1 MNQTLGQQDFLGMI
15 DGIIPQL
22 NEAKDPSEVLIKYAS
37 DNNLSEEALAHL
49 GKTYNVLKTYS
60 HFGHAKNAS
69 DRGKSFKVI
78 DTDDMV
84 KKYATYKVVPTE
96 SAPVFMTT
104 PLAEKKQEKK
114 ASVYDGY
121 EISDRLDNGKHY
133 MPTVN
138 ETPINYNTVKVAS
151 KKEASEVDRIF
162 QKNEEEA
169 NMRFF
174 IGAKK
179 IENEMIASKIA
190 SQIKKMSKDEWSN
203 NVWNEFC
210 KVANNHYS
218 DEINVALNYIE
229 GFLDKDLVR
238 FNKQAF
244 VRDSDPDLIHPKYN
258 DMFTGVFEIIDNMQM
273 LKAAAKENDKQK
285 GNGGDVSIA
294 GALSSLRA
302 LAEKKKAQAVV
313 DTINDV
319 TMGRVDAQ
327 RELDKLRTIFGFAK
341 TYGTSKDMANAEFL
355 VQTAENAA
363 KDPKVQA
370 NGPVISPLLENE
382 ISSKAESNIAYYQQK
397 AIDSIGSI
405 DTAVNKAIWEKT
417 VNNLKYSPE
426 AIKVLED
433 EAKLKAV
440 VAANR
445 LTEEQAKQTPEYQAL
460 MESKSKLDKL
470 RTERALVEEKIM
482 QTPEY
487 NKFLKDEA
495 KLKAVVAANRL
506 TEEQAKQTPEY
517 QALMQSKS
525 KLDKLRTERALQEEL
540 DALSPEAQERKK
552 KEQTIADYDLD
563 KKLEQIKKEQTPEYQ
578 KKQKEKAELDEK
590 LDRAKKKDELSRI
603 RTQYVAQGLSNIG
616 SGFAE
621 GAKSILGKLDNAYST
636 LSNRLDAQY
645 AATSQAYANAMA
657 NKDEFKQKMMNP
669 YVKDDFKAMLDHNVN
684 MLYRTD
690 PIISKQP
697 WTQVKDSVDSILR
710 QAPSITQDR
719 QALKQLLRSQLSLE
733 GGVDLGSVKTMRQI
747 EGKIRGF

>member
-84 KKYATYKVVPTE
+84 KKYATYKVIPTE
-96 SAPVFMTT
+96 SAPVFMNT

-121 EISDRLDNGKHY
+121 EISDRLDNGKYY

-138 ETPINYNTVKVAS
+138 ETPINYDTVKVAS

-190 SQIKKMSKDEWSN
+190 SQIKKMSKDEWNN

-273 LKAAAKENDKQK
+273 LKAAANEVKPKQK
-285 GNGGDVSIA
+285 DNNGGGVSIV
-294 GALSSLRA
+294 GAISSLRNLAIRKKDTKILETLNA
-302 LAEKKKAQAVV
+302 LISGDLDSDTEKVYTDIV
-313 DTINDV
+313 DD
-319 TMGRVDAQ
+319 
-327 RELDKLRTIFGFAK
+327 FAK
-341 TYGTSKDMANAEFL
+341 RNGGVKDI
-355 VQTAENAA
+355 TNAA
-363 KDPKVQA
+363 TLKSFAEEGNPEDGNIIA
-370 NGPVISPLLENE
+370 PLYSNE
-382 ISSKAESNIAYYQQK
+382 VRNLGNASKAYVQQK
-397 AIDSIGSI
+397 ALGAIGNTDI
-405 DTAVNKAIWEKT
+405 AANKAEYET
-417 VNNLKYSPE
+417 TLNNLKYSPE
-426 AIKVLED
+426 AIELLEN

-440 VAANR
+440 VTKNN
-445 LTEEQAKQTPEYQAL
+445 LTEAEAKQTPEY
-460 MESKSKLDKL
+460 K
-470 RTERALVEEKIM
+470 
-482 QTPEY
+482 
-487 NKFLKDEA
+487 
-495 KLKAVVAANRL
+495 
-506 TEEQAKQTPEY
+506 
-517 QALMQSKS
+517 ALMQSKAD
-525 KLDKLRTERALQEEL
+525 LEKLRTDRAIAEETE
-540 DALSPEAQERKK
+540 ALSPEAKKRKEEEQQISDYKRKK
-552 KEQTIADYDLD
+552 D
-563 KKLEQIKKEQTPEYQ
+563 LEQIEKEKSPEYQ
-578 KKQKEKAELDEK
+578 KKQKEKTELDEK

-645 AATSQAYANAMA
+645 AATSQAYANALA

-669 YVKDDFKAMLDHNVN
+669 YTKDDFKAMLDHNVN

-747 EGKIRGF
+747 EA

>member
-69 DRGKSFKVI
+69 DRGKSFRVI

-84 KKYATYKVVPTE
+84 KKYATYKVIPTE
-96 SAPVFMTT
+96 SAPVFMST

-138 ETPINYNTVKVAS
+138 ETPINYDTVKVAS

-162 QKNEEEA
+162 QKNEEES

-190 SQIKKMSKDEWSN
+190 STIKKMSKDEWSD

-229 GFLDKDLVR
+229 GFLDKNLIR

-273 LKAAAKENDKQK
+273 LKAAADEGFGASFAEALREAESKNSDE
-285 GNGGDVSIA
+285 GDIDEEKVKKHKDNADFFEKYIPKSESKNVSR
-294 GALSSLRA
+294 S
-302 LAEKKKAQAVV
+302 AVV
-313 DTINDV
+313 KPTEGKVV
-319 TMGRVDAQ
+319 TETVETKKIPKG
-327 RELDKLRTIFGFAK
+327 ETKK
-341 TYGTSKDMANAEFL
+341 TKQED
-355 VQTAENAA
+355 
-363 KDPKVQA
+363 
-370 NGPVISPLLENE
+370 
-382 ISSKAESNIAYYQQK
+382 
-397 AIDSIGSI
+397 
-405 DTAVNKAIWEKT
+405 NK
-417 VNNLKYSPE
+417 S
-426 AIKVLED
+426 
-433 EAKLKAV
+433 EAKGDAVKTTTTTTTVKTTPKETKEDKA
-440 VAANR
+440 
-445 LTEEQAKQTPEYQAL
+445 
-460 MESKSKLDKL
+460 
-470 RTERALVEEKIM
+470 
-482 QTPEY
+482 
-487 NKFLKDEA
+487 
-495 KLKAVVAANRL
+495 
-506 TEEQAKQTPEY
+506 
-517 QALMQSKS
+517 
-525 KLDKLRTERALQEEL
+525 
-540 DALSPEAQERKK
+540 
-552 KEQTIADYDLD
+552 
-563 KKLEQIKKEQTPEYQ
+563 KKLTD
-578 KKQKEKAELDEK
+578 KAY
-590 LDRAKKKDELSRI
+590 AKALTSLGS
-603 RTQYVAQGLSNIG
+603 GLSGGVQNI
-616 SGFAE
+616 
-621 GAKSILGKLDNAYST
+621 LTKLENAYST
-636 LSNRLDAQY
+636 LANKLDAQY
-645 AATSQAYANAMA
+645 AATSQAYANALA
-657 NKDEFKQKMMNP
+657 DKNEFKQKMMNP

-747 EGKIRGF
+747 EA

>member
-84 KKYATYKVVPTE
+84 KKYATYKVIPTE
-96 SAPVFMTT
+96 SAPVFMNT
-104 PLAEKKQEKK
+104 PLAEKNQEKK
-114 ASVYDGY
+114 ASVYDEY
-121 EISDRLDNGKHY
+121 EISDRLDNEKHY
-133 MPTVN
+133 LPTVN
-138 ETPINYNTVKVAS
+138 ETPINYDTVKVAS
-151 KKEASEVDRIF
+151 KKEVSEVDRIF

-190 SQIKKMSKDEWSN
+190 SQIKKMSKDEWNN

-273 LKAAAKENDKQK
+273 LKAAAKETSKQK
-285 GNGGDVSIA
+285 DNNGGGISIA
-294 GALSSLRA
+294 GALSSLRNLATRKKDTKILETLNA
-302 LAEKKKAQAVV
+302 LISGDLDSDTEKAYTDIVDDFAKRNGNVKDITNAAMLKSFADNGKPGDGNIIAPLYSNEVRNLGNASKAYVQQKTT
-313 DTINDV
+313 D
-319 TMGRVDAQ
+319 TMGANDAA
-327 RELDKLRTIFGFAK
+327 T
-341 TYGTSKDMANAEFL
+341 
-355 VQTAENAA
+355 
-363 KDPKVQA
+363 
-370 NGPVISPLLENE
+370 
-382 ISSKAESNIAYYQQK
+382 
-397 AIDSIGSI
+397 
-405 DTAVNKAIWEKT
+405 NKAIYET
-417 VNNLKYSPE
+417 TLNNLKYSPE
-426 AIKVLED
+426 AKELLEN

-440 VAANR
+440 VTKNN
-445 LTEEQAKQTPEYQAL
+445 LTEAEAKQTPEY
-460 MESKSKLDKL
+460 K
-470 RTERALVEEKIM
+470 
-482 QTPEY
+482 
-487 NKFLKDEA
+487 N
-495 KLKAVVAANRL
+495 
-506 TEEQAKQTPEY
+506 
-517 QALMQSKS
+517 LMQSKS
-525 KLDKLRTERALQEEL
+525 KLDELRTNRAIAEEE
-540 DALSPEAQERKK
+540 AAISPEAKKRKEEEQQIADADRQERLDEIEKK
-552 KEQTIADYDLD
+552 KD
-563 KKLEQIKKEQTPEYQ
+563 PEYQ
-578 KKQKEKAELDEK
+578 QKQKEKAELEEK

-645 AATSQAYANAMA
+645 AATSQAYANALA

-669 YVKDDFKAMLDHNVN
+669 YIKDDFKAMLDHNVN

-747 EGKIRGF
+747 EA

>member
-84 KKYATYKVVPTE
+84 KKYATYKVIPTE
-96 SAPVFMTT
+96 SAPVFMST
-104 PLAEKKQEKK
+104 PLEGKKQEKK

-121 EISDRLDNGKHY
+121 EISERLDNGKHY

-138 ETPINYNTVKVAS
+138 ETPINYDTVKVAS

-162 QKNEEEA
+162 QKNEEES

-179 IENEMIASKIA
+179 MENEMIASKIA
-190 SQIKKMSKDEWSN
+190 SSIKEMSKDEWNN

-210 KVANNHYS
+210 KVANNHYN
-218 DEINVALNYIE
+218 DEINVALDYIE
-229 GFLDKDLVR
+229 GFLDKNLVR

-273 LKAAAKENDKQK
+273 LKAAANEVKPKQK
-285 GNGGDVSIA
+285 DNNGGVSVY
-294 GALSSLRA
+294 GALASLR
-302 LAEKKKAQAVV
+302 
-313 DTINDV
+313 
-319 TMGRVDAQ
+319 
-327 RELDKLRTIFGFAK
+327 
-341 TYGTSKDMANAEFL
+341 
-355 VQTAENAA
+355 
-363 KDPKVQA
+363 
-370 NGPVISPLLENE
+370 
-382 ISSKAESNIAYYQQK
+382 
-397 AIDSIGSI
+397 
-405 DTAVNKAIWEKT
+405 NKAIKEKQGIIVDNIDQLIGT
-417 VNNLKYSPE
+417 ADMDPTKQTALVGSVVNFVNNFGGNKKDLENVSLISTLSGRGNDIGSLVDMERNRMGERAYQGLMDDIQKGTVDSLISKKEKDIAREIKQVKTSPE
-426 AIKVLED
+426 YVQGLKDKLTA
-433 EAKLKAV
+433 EALKAKHDLE
-440 VAANR
+440 A
-445 LTEEQAKQTPEYQAL
+445 EQAKDDPEKQKAMAEQSAL
-460 MESKSKLDKL
+460 ESQLKQ
-470 RTERALVEEKIM
+470 EEIK
-482 QTPEY
+482 
-487 NKFLKDEA
+487 
-495 KLKAVVAANRL
+495 NRL
-506 TEEQAKQTPEY
+506 NTLATEPYAK
-517 QALMQSKS
+517 ALTSMGGG
-525 KLDKLRTERALQEEL
+525 
-540 DALSPEAQERKK
+540 LSSGAQNIL
-552 KEQTIADYDLD
+552 T
-563 KKLEQIKKEQTPEYQ
+563 KLE
-578 KKQKEKAELDEK
+578 
-590 LDRAKKKDELSRI
+590 
-603 RTQYVAQGLSNIG
+603 
-616 SGFAE
+616 
-621 GAKSILGKLDNAYST
+621 NAYST
-636 LSNRLDAQY
+636 LANKLDAQY
-645 AATSQAYANAMA
+645 AATSQAYANALA

-747 EGKIRGF
+747 EA

>member
-84 KKYATYKVVPTE
+84 KKYATYKIVPTE

-285 GNGGDVSIA
+285 GNGGDVSLV
-294 GALSSLRA
+294 GAISSLRNLATRKKDTKISEILNA
-302 LAEKKKAQAVV
+302 LISDGLDSDTEKAYTEIVY
-313 DTINDV
+313 D
-319 TMGRVDAQ
+319 
-327 RELDKLRTIFGFAK
+327 FAK
-341 TYGTSKDMANAEFL
+341 RNGDINAI
-355 VQTAENAA
+355 TNAA
-363 KDPKVQA
+363 VLKSFADEGKPGEG
-370 NGPVISPLLENE
+370 NI
-382 ISSKAESNIAYYQQK
+382 ISSLYSNEARNLGDASKAYIQQK
-397 AIDSIGSI
+397 AIDSIGAN
-405 DTAVNKAIWEKT
+405 DKAVNKAKRET
-417 VNNLKYSPE
+417 VENNLKYSPE
-426 AIKVLED
+426 AIEYLKAK
-433 EAKLKAV
+433 AKLDAIKV
-440 VAANR
+440 NNN
-445 LTEEQAKQTPEYQAL
+445 LTEEEAKQTPEYQAL

-470 RTERALVEEKIM
+470 RTERAL
-482 QTPEY
+482 
-487 NKFLKDEA
+487 
-495 KLKAVVAANRL
+495 
-506 TEEQAKQTPEY
+506 
-517 QALMQSKS
+517 
-525 KLDKLRTERALQEEL
+525 QEEI

-563 KKLEQIKKEQTPEYQ
+563 KKIEQIKKEQTPEYQ

-590 LDRAKKKDELSRI
+590 LDKAKKKDELSRI

-747 EGKIRGF
+747 EA

>member
-138 ETPINYNTVKVAS
+138 ETPINYDTVKVAS

-273 LKAAAKENDKQK
+273 LKAAADE
-285 GNGGDVSIA
+285 S
-294 GALSSLRA
+294 
-302 LAEKKKAQAVV
+302 
-313 DTINDV
+313 
-319 TMGRVDAQ
+319 
-327 RELDKLRTIFGFAK
+327 F
-341 TYGTSKDMANAEFL
+341 GTSFAEAL
-355 VQTAENAA
+355 REAESENS
-363 KDPKVQA
+363 DEGDIDEEKVQKHKDNA
-370 NGPVISPLLENE
+370 
-382 ISSKAESNIAYYQQK
+382 
-397 AIDSIGSI
+397 DFF
-405 DTAVNKAIWEKT
+405 EKYIP
-417 VNNLKYSPE
+417 KS
-426 AIKVLED
+426 
-433 EAKLKAV
+433 
-440 VAANR
+440 
-445 LTEEQAKQTPEYQAL
+445 
-460 MESKSKLDKL
+460 ESKNVSRRVVVKPTEGKVVTETVETKETPKGEAAETKETSKGETKETKQEDNKSETKGDTVKTTTTTTTVKTTPKETKEDK
-470 RTERALVEEKIM
+470 A
-482 QTPEY
+482 
-487 NKFLKDEA
+487 
-495 KLKAVVAANRL
+495 
-506 TEEQAKQTPEY
+506 
-517 QALMQSKS
+517 
-525 KLDKLRTERALQEEL
+525 
-540 DALSPEAQERKK
+540 
-552 KEQTIADYDLD
+552 
-563 KKLEQIKKEQTPEYQ
+563 KKLTDK
-578 KKQKEKAELDEK
+578 
-590 LDRAKKKDELSRI
+590 AKKLTDKAYAKALTSLGG
-603 RTQYVAQGLSNIG
+603 GLSGGAQNI
-616 SGFAE
+616 
-621 GAKSILGKLDNAYST
+621 LTKLENAYST
-636 LSNRLDAQY
+636 LANKLDAQY
-645 AATSQAYANAMA
+645 AATSQAYANALA
-657 NKDEFKQKMMNP
+657 NKDELKQKMMNP
-669 YVKDDFKAMLDHNVN
+669 YIKDDFKAMLDHNVN

-733 GGVDLGSVKTMRQI
+733 GGVDLGSVKTMRQL

>member
-285 GNGGDVSIA
+285 SNGGDVSIA

-302 LAEKKKAQAVV
+302 LAEKKKAQAIV

-319 TMGRVDAQ
+319 AMGRVDAQ
-327 RELDKLRTIFGFAK
+327 RELDKLYTIFNFAK
-341 TYGTSKDMANAEFL
+341 THGTSEHMANAEFL

-363 KDPKVQA
+363 KDPQAPA
-370 NGPVISPLLENE
+370 NGPVISPLLGDE
-382 ISSKAESNIAYYQQK
+382 ISNKAESNIAYYQQK
-397 AIDSIGSI
+397 VTDSTGAIDR
-405 DTAVNKAIWEKT
+405 AVEK
-417 VNNLKYSPE
+417 
-426 AIKVLED
+426 
-433 EAKLKAV
+433 
-440 VAANR
+440 
-445 LTEEQAKQTPEYQAL
+445 AKQETA
-460 MESKSKLDKL
+460 KFNLDKL
-470 RTERALVEEKIM
+470 KTQKTTQDL
-482 QTPEY
+482 
-487 NKFLKDEA
+487 
-495 KLKAVVAANRL
+495 
-506 TEEQAKQTPEY
+506 
-517 QALMQSKS
+517 
-525 KLDKLRTERALQEEL
+525 LD
-540 DALSPEAQERKK
+540 DMSPEAQKRKSE
-552 KEQTIADYDLD
+552 EQTIADYDRK
-563 KKLEQIKKEQTPEYQ
+563 KKLEQIKKEQDPEEQ

-733 GGVDLGSVKTMRQI
+733 GGVDLGSVKTMRQL

>member
-84 KKYATYKVVPTE
+84 KKYATYKVIPTE
-96 SAPVFMTT
+96 SAPVFMST
-104 PLAEKKQEKK
+104 PLEEKKQEKK
-114 ASVYDGY
+114 ASVCDGY
-121 EISDRLDNGKHY
+121 EISERLDNGKHY
-133 MPTVN
+133 MSTVN
-138 ETPINYNTVKVAS
+138 ETPINYDTVKVAS

-179 IENEMIASKIA
+179 MENEMIASKIA
-190 SQIKKMSKDEWSN
+190 SKIKEMSQDEWNS

-218 DEINVALNYIE
+218 DEINVALDYIE
-229 GFLDKDLVR
+229 GFLDKNLVR

-273 LKAAAKENDKQK
+273 LKAAANDGFGTSFAEALYEAENEDSDEGDIDEEKVKKHK
-285 GNGGDVSIA
+285 GNADMPDKFIPKSKSESKNVNRRVVVKPTEGKVVTETVETAETPKEETKETKQEEKKSETKDDTVKTTTTTTTVETTPKKETKEDKAKKLTDKAYAKALTSMGG
-294 GALSSLRA
+294 GLSSG
-302 LAEKKKAQAVV
+302 AQ
-313 DTINDV
+313 TI
-319 TMGRVDAQ
+319 
-327 RELDKLRTIFGFAK
+327 L
-341 TYGTSKDMANAEFL
+341 
-355 VQTAENAA
+355 
-363 KDPKVQA
+363 
-370 NGPVISPLLENE
+370 
-382 ISSKAESNIAYYQQK
+382 
-397 AIDSIGSI
+397 
-405 DTAVNKAIWEKT
+405 
-417 VNNLKYSPE
+417 
-426 AIKVLED
+426 
-433 EAKLKAV
+433 
-440 VAANR
+440 
-445 LTEEQAKQTPEYQAL
+445 
-460 MESKSKLDKL
+460 SKL
-470 RTERALVEEKIM
+470 E
-482 QTPEY
+482 
-487 NKFLKDEA
+487 
-495 KLKAVVAANRL
+495 
-506 TEEQAKQTPEY
+506 
-517 QALMQSKS
+517 
-525 KLDKLRTERALQEEL
+525 
-540 DALSPEAQERKK
+540 
-552 KEQTIADYDLD
+552 
-563 KKLEQIKKEQTPEYQ
+563 
-578 KKQKEKAELDEK
+578 
-590 LDRAKKKDELSRI
+590 
-603 RTQYVAQGLSNIG
+603 
-616 SGFAE
+616 
-621 GAKSILGKLDNAYST
+621 NAYST
-636 LSNRLDAQY
+636 LANKLDAQY
-645 AATSQAYANAMA
+645 AATSQAYANALA

-747 EGKIRGF
+747 EA

>member
-84 KKYATYKVVPTE
+84 KKYATYKVIPTE
-96 SAPVFMTT
+96 SAPVFMST
-104 PLAEKKQEKK
+104 PLEGKKQEKK

-121 EISDRLDNGKHY
+121 EISERLDNGKHY

-138 ETPINYNTVKVAS
+138 ETPINYDTVKVAS

-174 IGAKK
+174 VGAKK
-179 IENEMIASKIA
+179 MENEMIASKIA
-190 SQIKKMSKDEWSN
+190 STIKKMSQDEWNN

-210 KVANNHYS
+210 KVANNHYN
-218 DEINVALNYIE
+218 DEINVALDYIE
-229 GFLDKDLVR
+229 GFLDKNLVR

-273 LKAAAKENDKQK
+273 LKAAASEGFGTSFAEALREAENEDVD
-285 GNGGDVSIA
+285 GGDIDEEKVEKHKSNADMFEQFIPKPKNVSRRVVVKPTE
-294 GALSSLRA
+294 GKVVT
-302 LAEKKKAQAVV
+302 ETVETKETPKEDTKETKQEDKKTETKD
-313 DTINDV
+313 DTV
-319 TMGRVDAQ
+319 
-327 RELDKLRTIFGFAK
+327 K
-341 TYGTSKDMANAEFL
+341 TTTTTTTVK
-355 VQTAENAA
+355 TT
-363 KDPKVQA
+363 PK
-370 NGPVISPLLENE
+370 ET
-382 ISSKAESNIAYYQQK
+382 K
-397 AIDSIGSI
+397 
-405 DTAVNKAIWEKT
+405 
-417 VNNLKYSPE
+417 
-426 AIKVLED
+426 ED
-433 EAKLKAV
+433 EAKKLTDTAYAKA
-440 VAANR
+440 
-445 LTEEQAKQTPEYQAL
+445 LTSMGGGLSGGVQN
-460 MESKSKLDKL
+460 
-470 RTERALVEEKIM
+470 I
-482 QTPEY
+482 
-487 NKFLKDEA
+487 
-495 KLKAVVAANRL
+495 L
-506 TEEQAKQTPEY
+506 T
-517 QALMQSKS
+517 
-525 KLDKLRTERALQEEL
+525 
-540 DALSPEAQERKK
+540 
-552 KEQTIADYDLD
+552 
-563 KKLEQIKKEQTPEYQ
+563 KLE
-578 KKQKEKAELDEK
+578 
-590 LDRAKKKDELSRI
+590 
-603 RTQYVAQGLSNIG
+603 
-616 SGFAE
+616 
-621 GAKSILGKLDNAYST
+621 NAYST
-636 LSNRLDAQY
+636 LANKLDAQY
-645 AATSQAYANAMA
+645 AATSQAYANALA

-747 EGKIRGF
+747 EA

>member
-294 GALSSLRA
+294 GALSSLRM
-302 LAEKKKAQAVV
+302 LAEKNKAQAIV

-327 RELDKLRTIFGFAK
+327 RELDKLYTIFNFAK
-341 TYGTSKDMANAEFL
+341 THGTSEHMANAEFL

-363 KDPKVQA
+363 KDPQAPA
-370 NGPVISPLLENE
+370 NGPVISPLLGDE
-382 ISSKAESNIAYYQQK
+382 ISNKAESNIAYYQQK
-397 AIDSIGSI
+397 VTDSTRAIDA
-405 DTAVNKAIWEKT
+405 AVNKANWETT

-426 AIKVLED
+426 AIEYLKA

-440 VAANR
+440 KVKNNLTEEEAKQTDAYKKLQEAKFNLDVVATKNR
-445 LTEEQAKQTPEYQAL
+445 LSDEQFKQTPEYDALQKAEFELRKIKTQNNLSDEQAKQTDAYKKLQEA
-460 MESKSKLDKL
+460 KFNLDKL
-470 RTERALVEEKIM
+470 KTQKATQDL
-482 QTPEY
+482 
-487 NKFLKDEA
+487 LDE
-495 KLKAVVAANRL
+495 
-506 TEEQAKQTPEY
+506 
-517 QALMQSKS
+517 M
-525 KLDKLRTERALQEEL
+525 
-540 DALSPEAQERKK
+540 SPEAQKRKSE
-552 KEQTIADYDLD
+552 EQTIADYDRK
-563 KKLEQIKKEQTPEYQ
+563 KKLEQIKKDQDPEEQ

-747 EGKIRGF
+747 EA

>member
-84 KKYATYKVVPTE
+84 KKYATYKVIPTE
-96 SAPVFMTT
+96 SAPVFMNT

-121 EISDRLDNGKHY
+121 EISDRLDNGKYY

-138 ETPINYNTVKVAS
+138 ETSINYDTVKVAS

-273 LKAAAKENDKQK
+273 LKAAASDGFGTSFAEVLREAESEDSDKGDIDEEKVKKHKDNANLFEKYIPKSESKNVNKRVVVKPTEGKVVTETVETKETPTEETKKTKQEDKK
-285 GNGGDVSIA
+285 PEEKRDTVKTTTTTTTVKATPKETKEDKTKKLTDEAYAKALTSMGSG
-294 GALSSLRA
+294 LSSG
-302 LAEKKKAQAVV
+302 AQ
-313 DTINDV
+313 
-319 TMGRVDAQ
+319 
-327 RELDKLRTIFGFAK
+327 
-341 TYGTSKDMANAEFL
+341 
-355 VQTAENAA
+355 
-363 KDPKVQA
+363 
-370 NGPVISPLLENE
+370 
-382 ISSKAESNIAYYQQK
+382 NI
-397 AIDSIGSI
+397 
-405 DTAVNKAIWEKT
+405 
-417 VNNLKYSPE
+417 
-426 AIKVLED
+426 
-433 EAKLKAV
+433 
-440 VAANR
+440 
-445 LTEEQAKQTPEYQAL
+445 LT
-460 MESKSKLDKL
+460 
-470 RTERALVEEKIM
+470 
-482 QTPEY
+482 
-487 NKFLKDEA
+487 
-495 KLKAVVAANRL
+495 
-506 TEEQAKQTPEY
+506 
-517 QALMQSKS
+517 
-525 KLDKLRTERALQEEL
+525 
-540 DALSPEAQERKK
+540 
-552 KEQTIADYDLD
+552 
-563 KKLEQIKKEQTPEYQ
+563 KLE
-578 KKQKEKAELDEK
+578 
-590 LDRAKKKDELSRI
+590 
-603 RTQYVAQGLSNIG
+603 
-616 SGFAE
+616 
-621 GAKSILGKLDNAYST
+621 NAYST
-636 LSNRLDAQY
+636 LANKLDAQY
-645 AATSQAYANAMA
+645 AATSQAYANALA

-669 YVKDDFKAMLDHNVN
+669 YIKDDFKAMLDHNVN

-747 EGKIRGF
+747 EA

>member
-84 KKYATYKVVPTE
+84 KKYATYKVIPAE
-96 SAPVFMTT
+96 SAPVFMNT

-114 ASVYDGY
+114 ASIYNGY
-121 EISDRLDNGKHY
+121 EISDRLDNGKYY

-138 ETPINYNTVKVAS
+138 ETPINYDTVKVAS

-190 SQIKKMSKDEWSN
+190 SSIKKMSKDEWSN

-218 DEINVALNYIE
+218 DEINVALDYIE

-273 LKAAAKENDKQK
+273 LKAAASEGKPKQRNND
-285 GNGGDVSIA
+285 GGVSIA

-302 LAEKKKAQAVV
+302 LAEKKKATNVV

-319 TMGRVDAQ
+319 AMGRLNLKKESDAINT
-327 RELDKLRTIFGFAK
+327 LRDFAK
-341 TYGTSKDMANAEFL
+341 IYGTPKDMVNAQVLWQVVNSEA
-355 VQTAENAA
+355 Q
-363 KDPKVQA
+363 DPKNLA
-370 NGPVISPLLENE
+370 IGLENIGSSIAPLFNNE
-382 ISSKAESNIAYYQQK
+382 ISNKGESNFAYSQQK
-397 AIDSIGSI
+397 ATDTKSPIDA
-405 DTAVNKAIWEKT
+405 AVNKAQYEITKD
-417 VNNLKYSPE
+417 NLQYSE
-426 AIKVLED
+426 LARQVLEN
-433 EAKLKAV
+433 ELNLKAV
-440 VAANR
+440 TLNNK
-445 LTEEQAKQTPEYQAL
+445 LTEEEVKQTPEYQAL
-460 MESKSKLDKL
+460 IESKNKLEKL
-470 RTERALVEEKIM
+470 RTDRGIAEE
-482 QTPEY
+482 
-487 NKFLKDEA
+487 
-495 KLKAVVAANRL
+495 
-506 TEEQAKQTPEY
+506 TE
-517 QALMQSKS
+517 
-525 KLDKLRTERALQEEL
+525 
-540 DALSPEAQERKK
+540 ALSPEAKKRKE
-552 KEQTIADYDLD
+552 EQQQIEDADRKRKLD
-563 KKLEQIKKEQTPEYQ
+563 QIKKEQDPEYQ

-603 RTQYVAQGLSNIG
+603 RTQYVAQGLANAG
-616 SGFAE
+616 AGFAE
-621 GAKSILGKLDNAYST
+621 GAKSVLGKLDNAYNT
-636 LSNRLDAQY
+636 LANKLDAQY
-645 AATSQAYANAMA
+645 AATSQAYANALA

-669 YVKDDFKAMLDHNVN
+669 YIKDDFKAMLDHNVN

-747 EGKIRGF
+747 EA

>member
-138 ETPINYNTVKVAS
+138 ETPINYDTVKVAS

-190 SQIKKMSKDEWSN
+190 STIKKMSKDEWSN

-273 LKAAAKENDKQK
+273 LKAAADE
-285 GNGGDVSIA
+285 
-294 GALSSLRA
+294 
-302 LAEKKKAQAVV
+302 
-313 DTINDV
+313 
-319 TMGRVDAQ
+319 
-327 RELDKLRTIFGFAK
+327 GF
-341 TYGTSKDMANAEFL
+341 GTSFAEAL
-355 VQTAENAA
+355 R
-363 KDPKVQA
+363 
-370 NGPVISPLLENE
+370 
-382 ISSKAESNIAYYQQK
+382 KAESENSDEGDIDEEKVQK
-397 AIDSIGSI
+397 HRDNADLFG
-405 DTAVNKAIWEKT
+405 
-417 VNNLKYSPE
+417 KYIS
-426 AIKVLED
+426 KS
-433 EAKLKAV
+433 
-440 VAANR
+440 
-445 LTEEQAKQTPEYQAL
+445 
-460 MESKSKLDKL
+460 ESKNVSRRVVVKPTEGKVVTETVETKETPKGETVETKQEDNKSETKGDTVKTTTTTTTVKTTPKKTKEDK
-470 RTERALVEEKIM
+470 A
-482 QTPEY
+482 
-487 NKFLKDEA
+487 
-495 KLKAVVAANRL
+495 
-506 TEEQAKQTPEY
+506 
-517 QALMQSKS
+517 
-525 KLDKLRTERALQEEL
+525 
-540 DALSPEAQERKK
+540 
-552 KEQTIADYDLD
+552 
-563 KKLEQIKKEQTPEYQ
+563 KKLTD
-578 KKQKEKAELDEK
+578 KAY
-590 LDRAKKKDELSRI
+590 AKALTSLGG
-603 RTQYVAQGLSNIG
+603 GLSGGAQNI
-616 SGFAE
+616 
-621 GAKSILGKLDNAYST
+621 LTKLENAYST
-636 LSNRLDAQY
+636 LANKLDAQY
-645 AATSQAYANAMA
+645 AATSQAYANALA

-669 YVKDDFKAMLDHNVN
+669 YIKDDFKAMLDHNVN

-747 EGKIRGF
+747 EA

>member
-302 LAEKKKAQAVV
+302 LAEKNKAQAIV

-319 TMGRVDAQ
+319 TMGRVDAK
-327 RELDKLRTIFGFAK
+327 RELDKLYTIFGYAK
-341 TYGTSKDMANAEFL
+341 TYGTSKDMTNAKFL
-355 VQTAENAA
+355 IQTAENAA
-363 KDPKVQA
+363 KDPQDQA
-370 NGPVISPLLENE
+370 NGSVISPLLEDE
-382 ISSKAESNIAYYQQK
+382 ISNKAESNIAYYQQK
-397 AIDSIGSI
+397 ATDSIGAN
-405 DTAVNKAIWEKT
+405 DRAVEKAKQETAEF
-417 VNNLKYSPE
+417 NLN
-426 AIKVLED
+426 
-433 EAKLKAV
+433 KLKTQKV
-440 VAANR
+440 TQD
-445 LTEEQAKQTPEYQAL
+445 L
-460 MESKSKLDKL
+460 LD
-470 RTERALVEEKIM
+470 EM
-482 QTPEY
+482 
-487 NKFLKDEA
+487 
-495 KLKAVVAANRL
+495 
-506 TEEQAKQTPEY
+506 
-517 QALMQSKS
+517 
-525 KLDKLRTERALQEEL
+525 
-540 DALSPEAQERKK
+540 SPEAQKRKSE
-552 KEQTIADYDLD
+552 EQTIADYDRK
-563 KKLEQIKKEQTPEYQ
+563 KKLEQIKKEQDPEEQ
-578 KKQKEKAELDEK
+578 KKQKAKAELDEK

-669 YVKDDFKAMLDHNVN
+669 YIKDDFKAMLDHNVN

-733 GGVDLGSVKTMRQI
+733 GGVDLGSVKTMRQL

>member
-138 ETPINYNTVKVAS
+138 ETPINYDTVKVAS

-273 LKAAAKENDKQK
+273 LKAAADE
-285 GNGGDVSIA
+285 
-294 GALSSLRA
+294 
-302 LAEKKKAQAVV
+302 
-313 DTINDV
+313 
-319 TMGRVDAQ
+319 
-327 RELDKLRTIFGFAK
+327 GF
-341 TYGTSKDMANAEFL
+341 GTSFAEALREAESENSDEGDIDEEKVQKHKDNADFFEKYIPKSESKN
-355 VQTAENAA
+355 VSRRVVVKPTEGKVITETVETKETPKEETAETKETSKGETKETKQEDNKSETKGDTVKTTTTTTTVKTTPKETKEDKA
-363 KDPKVQA
+363 KK
-370 NGPVISPLLENE
+370 L
-382 ISSKAESNIAYYQQK
+382 
-397 AIDSIGSI
+397 
-405 DTAVNKAIWEKT
+405 T
-417 VNNLKYSPE
+417 
-426 AIKVLED
+426 D
-433 EAKLKAV
+433 EAYAKA
-440 VAANR
+440 
-445 LTEEQAKQTPEYQAL
+445 LTSLGGGLSGGAQN
-460 MESKSKLDKL
+460 
-470 RTERALVEEKIM
+470 I
-482 QTPEY
+482 
-487 NKFLKDEA
+487 
-495 KLKAVVAANRL
+495 L
-506 TEEQAKQTPEY
+506 T
-517 QALMQSKS
+517 
-525 KLDKLRTERALQEEL
+525 
-540 DALSPEAQERKK
+540 
-552 KEQTIADYDLD
+552 
-563 KKLEQIKKEQTPEYQ
+563 KLE
-578 KKQKEKAELDEK
+578 
-590 LDRAKKKDELSRI
+590 
-603 RTQYVAQGLSNIG
+603 
-616 SGFAE
+616 
-621 GAKSILGKLDNAYST
+621 NAYST
-636 LSNRLDAQY
+636 LANKLDAQY

-669 YVKDDFKAMLDHNVN
+669 YIKDDFKAMLDHNVN

-747 EGKIRGF
+747 EA

>member
-114 ASVYDGY
+114 ASAYDGY

-138 ETPINYNTVKVAS
+138 ETPINYDTVKVAS

-273 LKAAAKENDKQK
+273 LKAAADE
-285 GNGGDVSIA
+285 
-294 GALSSLRA
+294 
-302 LAEKKKAQAVV
+302 
-313 DTINDV
+313 
-319 TMGRVDAQ
+319 
-327 RELDKLRTIFGFAK
+327 GF
-341 TYGTSKDMANAEFL
+341 GTSFAEAL
-355 VQTAENAA
+355 REAERENS
-363 KDPKVQA
+363 DEGDIDEEKVQKHIDNA
-370 NGPVISPLLENE
+370 DFFEKYIPKPESKNVSRRVVVKPTEGKVITETVE
-382 ISSKAESNIAYYQQK
+382 IKETPKGETKETKQEDNKSETKGDTVKTTTTTTTVKTTPKETKEDKAK
-397 AIDSIGSI
+397 KL
-405 DTAVNKAIWEKT
+405 T
-417 VNNLKYSPE
+417 
-426 AIKVLED
+426 D
-433 EAKLKAV
+433 EAYAKA
-440 VAANR
+440 
-445 LTEEQAKQTPEYQAL
+445 LTSLGGGLSGGAQN
-460 MESKSKLDKL
+460 
-470 RTERALVEEKIM
+470 I
-482 QTPEY
+482 
-487 NKFLKDEA
+487 
-495 KLKAVVAANRL
+495 L
-506 TEEQAKQTPEY
+506 T
-517 QALMQSKS
+517 
-525 KLDKLRTERALQEEL
+525 
-540 DALSPEAQERKK
+540 
-552 KEQTIADYDLD
+552 
-563 KKLEQIKKEQTPEYQ
+563 KLE
-578 KKQKEKAELDEK
+578 
-590 LDRAKKKDELSRI
+590 
-603 RTQYVAQGLSNIG
+603 
-616 SGFAE
+616 
-621 GAKSILGKLDNAYST
+621 NAYST
-636 LSNRLDAQY
+636 LANKLDAQY
-645 AATSQAYANAMA
+645 AATSQAYANALA

-669 YVKDDFKAMLDHNVN
+669 YIKDDFKAMLDHNVN

-747 EGKIRGF
+747 EA

>member
-84 KKYATYKVVPTE
+84 KKYATYKVIPAE
-96 SAPVFMTT
+96 SAPVFMNT

-138 ETPINYNTVKVAS
+138 ETPINYDTVKVAS

-179 IENEMIASKIA
+179 IENEMIASKVA

-258 DMFTGVFEIIDNMQM
+258 DMFTDVFEIIDNMQM
-273 LKAAAKENDKQK
+273 LKAAASEVKPKKRNND
-285 GNGGDVSIA
+285 GGVSIV
-294 GALSSLRA
+294 GAISSLRN
-302 LAEKKKAQAVV
+302 LAEKKKDTKILETLNALAFGDLDSDTEKAYTDIV
-313 DTINDV
+313 DD
-319 TMGRVDAQ
+319 
-327 RELDKLRTIFGFAK
+327 FAK
-341 TYGTSKDMANAEFL
+341 RNGDVKAIT
-355 VQTAENAA
+355 NAA
-363 KDPKVQA
+363 VLKSFVDEGNPEDGNIIA
-370 NGPVISPLLENE
+370 SLYSNE
-382 ISSKAESNIAYYQQK
+382 VRNLGDASKAYIQQK
-397 AIDSIGSI
+397 ALGTIGNIDR
-405 DTAVNKAIWEKT
+405 AVNKAEYET
-417 VNNLKYSPE
+417 TLNNLKYSPE
-426 AIKVLED
+426 ARKLLEN

-440 VAANR
+440 VTENS
-445 LTEEQAKQTPEYQAL
+445 LTEAEAKQTPEY
-460 MESKSKLDKL
+460 K
-470 RTERALVEEKIM
+470 
-482 QTPEY
+482 
-487 NKFLKDEA
+487 
-495 KLKAVVAANRL
+495 
-506 TEEQAKQTPEY
+506 
-517 QALMQSKS
+517 ALMQSKAD
-525 KLDKLRTERALQEEL
+525 LEKLRINRAIADETE
-540 DALSPEAQERKK
+540 ALSPEAQKRKAE
-552 KEQTIADYDLD
+552 EQQIADADRQ
-563 KKLEQIKKEQTPEYQ
+563 KKLEQIKKDQDPKYQ

-645 AATSQAYANAMA
+645 AATSQAYANALA

-669 YVKDDFKAMLDHNVN
+669 YIKDDFKAMLDHNVN

-690 PIISKQP
+690 PIISRQP

-747 EGKIRGF
+747 EA

>member
-84 KKYATYKVVPTE
+84 KKYATYKVIPTE
-96 SAPVFMTT
+96 SAPVFMST
-104 PLAEKKQEKK
+104 PIAGKKQEKK

-121 EISDRLDNGKHY
+121 EISDRLDNEKHY

-138 ETPINYNTVKVAS
+138 ETPINYDTVKVAS
-151 KKEASEVDRIF
+151 KKEASEVDKIF
-162 QKNEEEA
+162 QKNEEES

-190 SQIKKMSKDEWSN
+190 STIKKMSKDEWN
-203 NVWNEFC
+203 DNVWNEFC
-210 KVANNHYS
+210 KVANNHYN
-218 DEINVALNYIE
+218 DEINVALDYIE
-229 GFLDKDLVR
+229 GFLDKNLVR

-244 VRDSDPDLIHPKYN
+244 VRDSNPDLIHPKYN

-273 LKAAAKENDKQK
+273 LKAAAKGSNKDN
-285 GNGGDVSIA
+285 NGGGVSVY
-294 GALSSLRA
+294 GALASLRN
-302 LAEKKKAQAVV
+302 LAIKENRFDVVSNIDTLITDRNLDPYNQEAAVKVIGSFV
-313 DTINDV
+313 D
-319 TMGRVDAQ
+319 
-327 RELDKLRTIFGFAK
+327 
-341 TYGTSKDMANAEFL
+341 TYGTNKRNFNDFALISKLNENGVDIGDKVYEEKNLIGESLNSVLSNNIEKATVDRKNLIDAQNAKRRIDALNASEDIVRGQEAKINAE
-355 VQTAENAA
+355 AIENKNRLDAA
-363 KDPKVQA
+363 KATQTPEYKQLQKDKGELDAVTTENNLFKQR
-370 NGPVISPLLENE
+370 LENT
-382 ISSKAESNIAYYQQK
+382 SQYQEYLQTK
-397 AIDSIGSI
+397 FEYDKLKL
-405 DTAVNKAIWEKT
+405 D
-417 VNNLKYSPE
+417 NNLS
-426 AIKVLED
+426 
-433 EAKLKAV
+433 
-440 VAANR
+440 
-445 LTEEQAKQTPEYQAL
+445 EEQAKQTDAYKKLQEA
-460 MESKSKLDKL
+460 KFNLDKL
-470 RTERALVEEKIM
+470 KTQKATQDL
-482 QTPEY
+482 
-487 NKFLKDEA
+487 LDE
-495 KLKAVVAANRL
+495 
-506 TEEQAKQTPEY
+506 
-517 QALMQSKS
+517 M
-525 KLDKLRTERALQEEL
+525 
-540 DALSPEAQERKK
+540 SPEAQKRKSE
-552 KEQTIADYDLD
+552 EQTISDFERNQ
-563 KKLEQIKKEQTPEYQ
+563 KLEQIKKLQDPEEQ
-578 KKQKEKAELDEK
+578 KKQQEKAELDEK

-603 RTQYVAQGLSNIG
+603 RTQYVIQGLSNIG
-616 SGFAE
+616 SGFTE
-621 GAKSILGKLDNAYST
+621 GAKNILGKLENAYST

-747 EGKIRGF
+747 EA